1 MSTNSTPNKTRKPAA
16 TCANCGG
23 PMPPAKPYGRLPI
36 YCTGACRKAAYD
48 ARRARKP
55 AAFEVKIVEHQTT
68 IEHDLTECVDRVVGS
83 PAACRKV
90 LYELARMAE
99 NHQLRDPKW
108 DSTLTAAH
116 RLMDSI
122 YVPHRVQQHHR

>member
-1 MSTNSTPNKTRKPAA
+1 MGTNRTLKPAT

-23 PMPPAKPYGRLPI
+23 PMPSPRGRGRPAI
-36 YCTGACRKAAYD
+36 YCSGACRKAAHE
-48 ARRARKP
+48 ARRTGKP
-55 AAFEVKIVEHQTT
+55 DAFEVKIVERTVVT
-68 IEHDLTECVDRVVGS
+68 EHDLTECVNRVVGS

-90 LYELARMAE
+90 LYELAHMAE

-122 YVPHRVQQHHR
+122 YVPHRVQQHRR